1 MTVIE
6 SSDFA
11 SNIYEYIPFRKL
23 NIVSFFITSFEF
35 ELTNQLLEP
44 PGIKYDSSFANIFP
58 ILMWISLMILFT
70 IFIYLLRLF
79 LSKFRESGRWSC
91 FVKTIHWVTDKLY
104 KAMVLSYFIRN
115 ALEMSQFVL
124 ITSVYEVYKN
134 NTMNSSRI
142 ISFAFAILMIVIYL
156 LMVGLVMYLAFS
168 SYKPNASDHNKL
180 EEFFRGLKIHKKYKL
195 YVVVLLLLRRI
206 TFITL
211 LITWVVISSR
221 VLIIILALIQVV
233 YFVFLTWTRPCNEV
247 KGNLIEILNE
257 IYFSFLLIVLSFI
270 NSENDWNN
278 VKTNIYLWVLVS
290 NTLLVFIIVSSK

>member
-1 MTVIE
+1 
-6 SSDFA
+6 
-11 SNIYEYIPFRKL
+11 
-23 NIVSFFITSFEF
+23 
-35 ELTNQLLEP
+35 
-44 PGIKYDSSFANIFP
+44 
-58 ILMWISLMILFT
+58 MWISLMILFT

-91 FVKTIHWVTDKLY
+91 FVGTIHWVTDKLY

-142 ISFAFAILMIVIYL
+142 VSFAFAILMIVIYL

-168 SYKPNASDHNKL
+168 SYKSNASDHNKL
-180 EEFFRGLKIHKKYKL
+180 EEFFRGLKHDKKYKL
-195 YVVVLLLLRRI
+195 YVVVLLLRRI

-211 LITWVVISSR
+211 LITWVAVSSR

-233 YFVFLTWTRPCNEV
+233 YFVFLTWTRPYNEV

-257 IYFSFLLIVLSFI
+257 IYFSFLLIALSFI

-278 VKTNIYLWVLVS
+278 IKTNIYLWVLVS